1 MLLIKDITKF
11 SLQEFP
17 DCVSCIIWFATCNM
31 KCQYCHNP
39 EFVLNNSQEFL
50 TKKDVTDFLK
60 TRTGLLE
67 AVVFSGGEC
76 TNGGDEFINFVK
88 EVKLMGFKTKI
99 DTNGLNYFTI
109 KTLVEEKIVDFVAL
123 DFKAPEEKF
132 ELITANKNY
141 NSFYN
146 SLIFLINNFNK
157 NKINL
162 EIRTT
167 VHTDLLDE
175 DDINKILNTLE
186 DLGYKGNYYI
196 QNFRN
201 DNKNTLCNLPNQR
214 RLLDKNK
221 INSNYININFRN
233 FFSTKK

>member
-39 EFVLNNSQEFL
+39 EFVLNSDQKFI
-50 TKKDVTDFLK
+50 TKENIIDFLK
-60 TRTGLLE
+60 TRMNLLE

-76 TNGGDEFINFVK
+76 TNGGNEFTDFVK
-88 EVKLMGFKTKI
+88 EVKSMGFKTKI
-99 DTNGLNYFTI
+99 DTNGINYSII
-109 KTLVEEKIVDFVAL
+109 KTLVEEHIVDFVAL

-132 ELITANKNY
+132 EFITTNKNY
-141 NSFYN
+141 DDFHK
-146 SLIFLINNFNK
+146 SLTFLIDNFNK
-157 NKINL
+157 NEINL

-175 DDINKILNTLE
+175 NDINKIIKTLE

-201 DNKNTLCNLPNQR
+201 DNKNTLCNLPNQK
-214 RLLDKNK
+214 RLFDKNK
-221 INSNYININFRN
+221 VNSNCINIDFRN
-233 FFSTKK
+233 FF

>member
-17 DCVSCIIWFATCNM
+17 GYVSCIIWFATCNM

-39 EFVLNNSQEFL
+39 ELVLNNSRKFF
-50 TKKDVTDFLK
+50 TKEYVMDFLK
-60 TRTGLLE
+60 TRINLLE

-76 TNGGDEFINFVK
+76 TNGGNEFMDLIEEIK
-88 EVKLMGFKTKI
+88 SLGFKTKI
-99 DTNGLNYFTI
+99 DTNGINYTI
-109 KTLVEEKIVDFVAL
+109 IEKLVKKQIVDFIAL

-141 NSFYN
+141 SIFYK
-146 SLIFLINNFNK
+146 SLAFLIENFNN
-157 NKINL
+157 NKIDL

-167 VHTDLLDE
+167 VHTDLLNENDV
-175 DDINKILNTLE
+175 NKIIETLE
-186 DLGYKGNYYI
+186 HLKYRGNYYI

-201 DNKNTLCNLPNQR
+201 DNKNTLCNLPEQKKIFN
-214 RLLDKNK
+214 KNK
-221 INSNYININFRN
+221 INSDYLNINFRN
-233 FFSTKK
+233 FF